1 MIFGFETLGEILS
14 VSFLL
19 YKEVKMIGDKK
30 EVFFDRYCSK
40 CEYKNRPETANP
52 CWDCLDSPSNVD
64 SHRPVYFKEASENE
78 KQINGKD
85 VR

>member
-1 MIFGFETLGEILS
+1 MIFGLETLGEILS

-19 YKEVKMIGDKK
+19 YKEVKMIGDRK
-30 EVFFDRYCSK
+30 EVFFDQYCSK

-52 CWDCLDSPSNVD
+52 CRDCLDSPSNVD